1 MLALG
6 VFGVTVE
13 APPDAAGVALGYVV
27 GVLAPGFFVSFAAV
41 VEVVEAAAAVDV
53 VVEVLAL
60 GALADDDYA
69 APLADLPVALLGSTV
84 FAGAA

>member
-1 MLALG
+1 M
-6 VFGVTVE
+6 
-13 APPDAAGVALGYVV
+13 
-27 GVLAPGFFVSFAAV
+27 

-84 FAGAA
+84 LAGAA